1 MNVCQTGATEAVFS
15 SVEAGRSWHFWED
28 WAHGEQAPIV
38 HPLDMAGPTLERVL
52 NRIHIDRQERVSSFL
67 RHVQEEQKQLTE
79 YAHAPLYTIIA
90 RLEERERIPT
100 DLDRGDGSI
109 LDTYFRR
116 QCFNWRGLGSIGTDA
131 AGVERRSGL
140 QWNCG
145 SVSEETL
152 FVHAMWD
159 DAQLRLR
166 EVQGA
171 MDVFIKAVQ
180 WLTAPENWDKRVRE
194 FEGLMK

>member
-1 MNVCQTGATEAVFS
+1 M
-15 SVEAGRSWHFWED
+15 
-28 WAHGEQAPIV
+28 
-38 HPLDMAGPTLERVL
+38 
-52 NRIHIDRQERVSSFL
+52 
-67 RHVQEEQKQLTE
+67 
-79 YAHAPLYTIIA
+79 A
-90 RLEERERIPT
+90 RLEQMQPGSSA
-100 DLDRGDGSI
+100 DL
-109 LDTYFRR
+109 
-116 QCFNWRGLGSIGTDA
+116 
-131 AGVERRSGL
+131 GL

-152 FVHAMWD
+152 FVHARWD

-180 WLTAPENWDKRVRE
+180 WLTAPENWGKRVGE